1 MTDEV
6 LSNRKI
12 EYFVKDWKMIP
23 SSGGRFEVTV
33 NDELVFS
40 KKELGRHAEPSEVY
54 DIIWEFLQP
63 LLPEGF
69 EFHDDDD

>member
-12 EYFVKDWKMIP
+12 EYFVKEWQMIP
-23 SSGGRFEVTV
+23 SSGGKFEVSV
-33 NDELVFS
+33 NGEKVFS
-40 KKELGRHAEPSEVY
+40 KKQLGRHAEPGEVH
-54 DIIWEFLQP
+54 DIIWEALQA

-69 EFHDDDD
+69 EFPDDDD